1 MQSPFIPFIVLFCEI
16 VETSES
22 SGLGCLGALVE
33 TLQSASTSVHYPI
46 CGKQFRLFKALYDVA
61 VKYVEVKASRAD
73 DQVADCTVLDYTG
86 ELSTREPAG
95 LSQTLPVS
103 LPDSTSGL
111 QSSTV
116 PVSSIA
122 SAGTTEAQL
131 LSGLLSHGSRVGP
144 PAQNAGFGYT
154 GFEMNP
160 TGAELGNW
168 FSRNQEMLIMM
179 EDL

>member
-22 SGLGCLGALVE
+22 SDLGCLGALVE

-61 VKYVEVKASRAD
+61 VKYVEVKASRTD
-73 DQVADCTVLDYTG
+73 DQVPDCTVLDYSG

-95 LSQTLPVS
+95 LPQTLSVS
-103 LPDSTSGL
+103 LPDSAGGF
-111 QSSTV
+111 QSSTM
-116 PVSSIA
+116 PVGSIA
-122 SAGTTEAQL
+122 STGTKEAQL
-131 LSGLLSHGSRVGP
+131 LGGFPGYGSRVGP
-144 PAQNAGFGYT
+144 QTQNAGFGYT